1 MEKLVLELVKIMN
14 KKYLKSYL
22 IPDPITFFY
31 LMKVVTILIV
41 KIIKN
46 IKKQA
51 HLKLSKKIND

>member
-1 MEKLVLELVKIMN
+1 MEKLVLEINKIMN

-22 IPDPITFFY
+22 IPDHITFFY

-46 IKKQA
+46 IIKQA